1 MPRVESPFSSQFFWE
16 DRRRLCSQGPRSLK
30 LDHFKIDHGLS
41 FFSSPQ
47 SPQPF
52 CCCCCCCFFFSLC
65 TTFKMCVLG
74 GEFKNGFVISDHMDF
89 SPPKLKRK
97 IQKRIIYLGQRHV
110 LLPLVMR
117 KIEEKKQQTA
127 LILASVRIR
136 TVLFLFERQSSL
148 E

>member
-65 TTFKMCVLG
+65 TTLDVRVRG
-74 GEFKNGFVISDHMDF
+74 
-89 SPPKLKRK
+89 R
-97 IQKRIIYLGQRHV
+97 IQKRICDLRSYGFFTTKTETEDPKKDH
-110 LLPLVMR
+110 LPWTKACPLAPSDEKNR
-117 KIEEKKQQTA
+117 GKKQQTA